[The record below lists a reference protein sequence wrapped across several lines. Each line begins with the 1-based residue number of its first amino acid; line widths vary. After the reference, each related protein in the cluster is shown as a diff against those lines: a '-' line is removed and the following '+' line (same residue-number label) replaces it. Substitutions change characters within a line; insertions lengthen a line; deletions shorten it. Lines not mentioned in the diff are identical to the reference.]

1 MARYTIRNHEIH
13 PGQPSTYRIPIERAG
28 TFSVKTFGRFTD
40 ISGDLVNKLGM
51 YEDLGE
57 PDELAKKLGVSS
69 SGRNI

>member
-13 PGQPSTYRIPIERAG
+13 PGQQSTYRVPIERAR
-28 TFSVKTFGRFTD
+28 TFSIKTFGRFTD

-57 PDELAKKLGVSS
+57 PDVIARKLGVSI
-69 SGRNI
+69 GERNI